1 MFPLEFPLSIL
12 RRIPRD
18 AVVADVF
25 CGRGTTNFAAQVR
38 GMVSYGIDSS
48 PVAVAIAK
56 AKLASATPNRVINL
70 AERYLERID
79 DCEIPR
85 GKFWTWAYHPSTLR
99 QICKIR
105 KGLLESPDSGTVVI
119 LRALMLGALHG
130 PLPKNVTDSSYFSN
144 QMPRTF
150 ASKPDYSVKYWRKR
164 KMTPPKIDVLK
175 PLRRRAEAALA
186 TTYESDAKP
195 TYILHGNSEDRA
207 IFHRIRRKIDYVVTS
222 PPYYGLR
229 TYLEDQW
236 LRNWFLGGKPDVPY
250 AKQVQLNH
258 HSPDEFAQ
266 SLANVWDNVAAAA
279 NDGLRMAV
287 RFGSIRSRK
296 NDPTEILKQSFKQS
310 SADWKLERCR
320 PVGTATK
327 GKRQAKQMG
336 ALTVPLMEY
345 DYFIRLL

>member
-12 RRIPRD
+12 RRIPQD

-25 CGRGTTNFAAQVR
+25 CGRGTTNYAAQVR

-56 AKLASATPNRVINL
+56 AKLASTTPNRVVSL
-70 AERYLERID
+70 AEQYLEEID
-79 DCEIPR
+79 NCEIPR
-85 GKFWTWAYHPSTLR
+85 GKFWTWAYHPSTLK

-105 KGLLESPDSGTVVI
+105 AGLLGSSDSGTVVM

-130 PLPKNVTDSSYFSN
+130 PLPKRIDNASYFSN

-150 ASKPDYSVKYWRKR
+150 ASKPNYSVKYWQKR
-164 KMTPPKIDVLK
+164 KMLPPKIVVLK
-175 PLRRRAEAALA
+175 PLRRRAEMALSFM
-186 TTYESDAKP
+186 YDSKAKP
-195 TYILHGNSEDRA
+195 TYILNGNCEDSA
-207 IFHRIRRKIDYVVTS
+207 VFSRIRRKIDYVITS

-236 LRNWFLGGKPDVPY
+236 LRNWFLGGEPDVPY

-258 HSPDEFAQ
+258 HSQKEFAQ
-266 SLANVWDNVAAAA
+266 SLAKVWGNVAAAA

-296 NDPTEILKQSFKQS
+296 NDPTEILRQSFKLS
-310 SADWKLERCR
+310 SADWRIERTR
-320 PVGTATK
+320 PVGSSAM
-327 GKRQAKQMG
+327 GKRQAEQMG
-336 ALTVPLMEY
+336 ALTAPLMEY
-345 DYFIRLL
+345 DYFVRLL